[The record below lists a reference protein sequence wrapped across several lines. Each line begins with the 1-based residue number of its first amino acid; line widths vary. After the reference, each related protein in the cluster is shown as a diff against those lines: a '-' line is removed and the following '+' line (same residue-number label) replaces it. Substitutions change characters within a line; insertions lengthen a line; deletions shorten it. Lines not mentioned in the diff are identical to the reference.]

1 MTLIERLSG
10 LMRSGP
16 ATPPAASGVPRFRDL
31 SEMPA
36 EADLPPLDR
45 ARVNERMLTPEQQ
58 AWRRDGVV
66 ILPRFIP
73 DAVLDPYILRRSQLN
88 EPGGWHTPAPYLHV
102 PELRALALY
111 PPLMHMLASLV
122 GEEMLLHLNLTGWIS
137 TERNWHQDDYLNP
150 PFVNSW
156 YAAVWIALDTIDP
169 RSGPFEYVPG
179 SHRWGLLRGE
189 KVRRFLSEEELAR
202 REGPLGLNHWEI
214 YSERFV
220 VPAIEREI
228 TARGTAPVQFLG
240 AKGDVLI
247 WHGRLMH
254 RGTAPAVA
262 GLPRKS
268 LIAHYSGL
276 SHRPD
281 MLERAQDQ
289 NGMSYAVFD
298 LPLT

>member
-1 MTLIERLSG
+1 
-10 LMRSGP
+10 
-16 ATPPAASGVPRFRDL
+16 
-31 SEMPA
+31 MPD
-36 EADLPPLDR
+36 EQHLPPLDR
-45 ARVNERMLTPEQQ
+45 TGADSAALAPEQQ
-58 AWRRDGVV
+58 SWCCNGFV

-73 DAVLDPYILRRSQLN
+73 DAVLDPYIERRSALN
-88 EPGGWHTPAPYLHV
+88 QPGGWVTPTPYLQV
-102 PELRALALY
+102 PELRRLALY
-111 PPLMHMLASLV
+111 SPLMHMLRDLV
-122 GEEMLLHLNLTGWIS
+122 GEEMLLHLNLTGWVS

-189 KVRRFLSEEELAR
+189 KVRRFLTEEELAR
-202 REGPLGLNHWEI
+202 RDGPLGLNHWEK

-228 TARGTAPVQFLG
+228 EARGIPPERFLG
-240 AKGDVLI
+240 SKGDVLI
-247 WHGRLMH
+247 WHGRLIH
-254 RGTAPAVA
+254 RGTAPAEP

-268 LIAHYSGL
+268 LIGHYSGL

-281 MLERAQDQ
+281 MAERARDE
-289 NGMSYAVFD
+289 NGMWYAVFD